1 MKKLSI
7 LFISGALITGCA
19 WTTPQVAAQR
29 TIQTSIIAKDQAMKA
44 WAVYVVQHEGALP
57 AHSGPVDFGP
67 LASARAKVSA
77 LNDEFDATAA
87 AALDLSL
94 SDASASAP
102 PKLQKLQQDLVALI
116 ETFTKK

>member
-44 WAVYVVQHEGALP
+44 WAVYVVQHDT
-57 AHSGPVDFGP
+57 SSIT
-67 LASARAKVSA
+67 SARAKVSA